1 MSEQH
6 SKPSDLH
13 LSQYEKGVFV
23 SYAWGGESEKIV
35 NQIELA
41 LQMRGVKIIRDKH
54 DLGFKGSVHQFME
67 RIGQGNCVIVV
78 ISDEYLRSENC
89 MFELMEIAA
98 GKQFHDRIFPIVLGD
113 ADIYDPV
120 KRAGYVKYWEDKR
133 AELVEALRTLDPANL
148 QGLREDIDLYDR
160 IRDEISR
167 LTSTLKD
174 MNTLTPEV
182 HRQGD
187 YTILADAIND
197 RILSNNQLPQ
207 KKILDRRFDAAMP
220 KESQVGQT
228 TEVRALIALTDSE
241 GLRVFLPDY
250 TVSHEIIVKE
260 DVNKAG
266 FPIEFPHDQEKG
278 QLLPARVQVVIEAP
292 DFEIKQPVQQIL
304 VPPDKDSGMLTFFL
318 TPKVP
323 LTVGRVS
330 VKLYEDK
337 DCTILFGSV
346 LLTTK
351 VSLKRENVFAI
362 IWQLVSLPVV
372 SPLAEALFQSQL
384 GIKGWF
390 KHLRVKTKVSPIL
403 LVAIIGAAATIF
415 AAFIGITPAVY
426 NILNTTP
433 VPTSSPTA
441 CISAD
446 DILVRLHVWRGN
458 KEIAILVPSEKVP
471 LEPDLTV
478 DLQVKFQSVSDEP
491 LPILDC
497 AWENA
502 NSTNT
507 NIATEGKLLHTI
519 GCNVDYQSGHT
530 KIDDTL
536 TLQLSQP
543 SCSALPLYAFFISQ

>member
-241 GLRVFLPDY
+241 GLRAFLPDY

-362 IWQLVSLPVV
+362 IWQLVSLPVASSLV
-372 SPLAEALFQSQL
+372 KIQTPNPEHSNKRWKIEKIIIPIVVALIGLLGAIFGGPLSN
-384 GIKGWF
+384 
-390 KHLRVKTKVSPIL
+390 R
-403 LVAIIGAAATIF
+403 IF
-415 AAFIGITPAVY
+415 SS
-426 NILNTTP
+426 NT
-433 VPTSSPTA
+433 
-441 CISAD
+441 
-446 DILVRLHVWRGN
+446 
-458 KEIAILVPSEKVP
+458 
-471 LEPDLTV
+471 LT
-478 DLQVKFQSVSDEP
+478 
-491 LPILDC
+491 
-497 AWENA
+497 A
-502 NSTNT
+502 NSTSTPT
-507 NIATEGKLLHTI
+507 NIPNSTPSPTVTSLPTSTPSIKFTPTPICRPPGNRPPTITMKLEPISVKIYGRAELTITVSDPENDPYEILAITAEKGQFPNDKEEPYLYEAPGFPGKDTI
-519 GCNVDYQSGHT
+519 TVLVRDH
-530 KIDDTL
+530 
-536 TLQLSQP
+536 
-543 SCSALPLYAFFISQ
+543 SCISKEEMRININ